1 MHNKGKFRKIQTPLN
16 DENGQVNWTSKV
28 IIENIK
34 RKLQMDRTARE
45 GENILPR
52 GRLQNVTDG
61 GHALVIWK
69 DICSGRTTAGIS
81 TAALCPP
88 QAIETA

>member
-1 MHNKGKFRKIQTPLN
+1 
-16 DENGQVNWTSKV
+16 
-28 IIENIK
+28 
-34 RKLQMDRTARE
+34 MDRTARE